1 MPFDF
6 RAFDPASAE
15 KLYRVPYATRA
26 AEAASFAAAEGLR
39 PAAEDRVRV
48 GLLAVDVQN
57 TFCLPEFEL
66 FVAGRS
72 GRGAIEDNARLCTF
86 VYRNLSRISE
96 IVVTLDTHTAFQ
108 IFHPVFW
115 VDARG
120 EHPPANTIVSASDVE
135 RGVWRI
141 NPRLASFVASP
152 GFDLDAYAR
161 HYARTLE
168 SGGKYPLYLWPYH
181 AMLGGVGHALVSA
194 VEEAFFFHSIAR
206 TSPTRFEVKG
216 RHALTENYSVLRPEV
231 LTDHTGR
238 PVAEENR
245 ALVEN
250 LLGYDALVVAGQ
262 AKSHCVAWT
271 VADLLTVI
279 EARDRSLARRVY
291 LLEDCTSA
299 VVVPGVVDFTERA
312 ETAFARFET
321 AGMHRVRSTD
331 PMESWPG
338 FTSFLE

>member
-1 MPFDF
+1 MPFDP
-6 RAFDPASAE
+6 RAFDPATAE
-15 KLYRVPYATRA
+15 QLYRVPSATRA
-26 AEAASFAAAEGLR
+26 AEAASFAAAERLR
-39 PAAEDRVRV
+39 PAAEDRARV

-72 GRGAIEDNARLCTF
+72 GRGAIEDNARLCQF
-86 VYRNLSRISE
+86 VYRNLGRLSE
-96 IVVTLDTHTAFQ
+96 IVATLDSHSPFQ

-115 VDARG
+115 VDAQG
-120 EHPPANTIVSASDVE
+120 EHPPANTIVTVYDVE
-135 RGVWRI
+135 RGRWRI
-141 NPRLASFVASP
+141 NPRLASFVAPP

-161 HYARTLE
+161 HYARTLAAGE
-168 SGGKYPLYLWPYH
+168 KYPLYLWPYH
-181 AMLGGVGHALVSA
+181 AMLGGIGHALVSS

-245 ALVEN
+245 ALVET

-279 EARDRSLARRVY
+279 EAREPSRARRVY
-291 LLEDCTSA
+291 LLEDCMSS
-299 VVVPGVVDFTERA
+299 VVVPGVVDFTEPA
-312 ETAFARFET
+312 EAAFRRFEA
-321 AGMHRVRSTD
+321 AGVHRVSSTE
-331 PMESWPG
+331 PMEEWPG
-338 FTSFLE
+338 FPA